1 MSSWPRLAAVYRWH
15 LSTLYSLPLFARTFG
30 VLSLIVSRIAFIFA
44 QRNIALLSWLF
55 HGSRDPA
62 ICKPEPNSA
71 LRQDCAH
78 HRSTLGAQYYSS
90 SRNLDIRQLRFRCLW
105 SIIPSLRHETHLFTS
120 TFIMA
125 VYVAAIHVQLT
136 HETNATQYEQEA
148 QFQHFR
154 KASFRASVASALCY
168 FYRSFWP
175 FFSFASYAFAGIRF
189 TSSVG
194 CALGPIGAY
203 LYFVPMCPYCRN

>member
-1 MSSWPRLAAVYRWH
+1 MSSWPRLTVACRWH
-15 LSTLYSLPLFARTFG
+15 LNTLQFTVVREDIRRASSPYSVYFARK
-30 VLSLIVSRIAFIFA
+30 
-44 QRNIALLSWLF
+44 NIASVLAVF
-55 HGSRDPA
+55 RQQGSA